1 MLSWS
6 AGKGQEAGRG
16 PLPAQTRGAVL
27 VTIGDFSTVL
37 AMGDRGARDM
47 LFALLRRIYD
57 GHITRNLGNA
67 PRAPDLD
74 RAADDPRGGHPE
86 H

>member
-1 MLSWS
+1 MLSWWP
-6 AGKGQEAGRG
+6 GKDKKPVGVLSRLRPGE
-16 PLPAQTRGAVL
+16 PVL